1 MFWSILTDFIGGV
14 QSLATHKS
22 ALKRAK
28 QNKIKRFR
36 NVGYK
41 TKAKRA
47 VKEVRTAVSNNT
59 ADEAR
64 ESLVRAVSIIQ
75 KTASKG
81 VVHRNTASR
90 KISRLARQVNKL
102 SSS

>member
-1 MFWSILTDFIGGV
+1 
-14 QSLATHKS
+14 LATHKS

-41 TKAKRA
+41 TKAKRV
-47 VKEVRTAVSNNT
+47 VKEVRTALSNNS

-102 SSS
+102 PSS

>member
-1 MFWSILTDFIGGV
+1 M
-14 QSLATHKS
+14 ATHKS

-28 QNKIKRFR
+28 QSKIRRLR

-47 VKEVRTAVSNNT
+47 VKEVRTALSNNS

-75 KTASKG
+75 KTASRG
-81 VVHRNTASR
+81 VIHRNTASR
-90 KISRLARQVNKL
+90 KISRLTRQVNKL
-102 SSS
+102 ASS